1 MSSSFSHLRHQQDR
15 VDNPSTILARQPTQ
29 QEPLPSK
36 TKAVL
41 YVWGPHEKNS
51 ENALNIA
58 RETKAIDY
66 LSIVDVRNLRFSDI
80 PDWLTGVPTVL
91 TTKESGEDATV
102 FKGTSALEKIQDIS
116 SYPDE
121 FDPVTT
127 EDDGNIPDS
136 QQPRG
141 DMPIQQN
148 IQGIGTMPTRQRIMP
163 RGIGDDQPPANDQ
176 STAPPAQLDFS
187 QTETKVSA
195 QDMQVQIEEILKRRE
210 EMMNEAQK
218 GGAGPPLPTAMSSS

>member
-15 VDNPSTILARQPTQ
+15 VGNPSTVLARQPTQ
-29 QEPLPSK
+29 RELPPAK

-41 YVWGPHEKNS
+41 YVWGQHEKNS

-66 LSIVDVRNLRFSDI
+66 LSIIDVRNLRFSDI
-80 PDWLTGVPTVL
+80 PDWLTGVPIVL
-91 TTKESGEDATV
+91 TTKGSGEEATV
-102 FKGTSALEKIQDIS
+102 FKGTSALEKLQDIS
-116 SYPDE
+116 NYPDE

-127 EDDGNIPDS
+127 DEEVSYPPPS
-136 QQPRG
+136 G
-141 DMPIQQN
+141 DLPMQQN
-148 IQGIGTMPTRQRIMP
+148 IQGIGTMPTRQMIMP
-163 RGIGDDQPPANDQ
+163 RGVDDAQPQTAGTD
-176 STAPPAQLDFS
+176 SAAPPAQQLDFS

-210 EMMNEAQK
+210 EMMNEAKK
-218 GGAGPPLPTAMSSS
+218 GGTGPPLPTALSSA